1 MGTPLKVSDS
11 LFAVARQEAQAASRS
26 ITAQVEHW
34 ARIGRA
40 VEALVAHRE
49 LLTLKKAGELL
60 TPVFPSAARRR
71 EVQDLILRVT
81 ASTDR
86 EAVIAEIHAAGK
98 PVYAAD
104 RHHPAWS
111 LRWLPMA
118 RAGWA
123 AWRAGDSCRQKM
135 DPLAERD
142 DGGPRHCGDP
152 IGFRG

>member
-71 EVQDLILRVT
+71 EVQDLIMRVT

-104 RHHPAWS
+104 RHHPGLVVEVAPDGTRRVGR
-111 LRWLPMA
+111 LEGRRFLPAEDGSAGRA
-118 RAGWA
+118 R
-123 AWRAGDSCRQKM
+123 
-135 DPLAERD
+135 
-142 DGGPRHCGDP
+142 
-152 IGFRG
+152 